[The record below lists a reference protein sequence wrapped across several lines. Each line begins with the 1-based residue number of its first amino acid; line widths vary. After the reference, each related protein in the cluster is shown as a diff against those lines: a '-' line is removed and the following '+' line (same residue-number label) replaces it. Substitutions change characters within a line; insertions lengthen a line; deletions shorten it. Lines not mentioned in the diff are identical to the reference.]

1 MCAAIAKRHDITDL
15 PKRTIDVECALA
27 PSDMTLETL
36 RIIDRF
42 RPFGIGNRK
51 PLFLLEDITITECLY
66 LGKDESHLS
75 LRCAENR
82 DVKMVYW
89 KSRDQKS
96 LLEVG
101 NIVSLIVEL
110 SENEWNGKKS
120 IQAIVRDVI
129 SCE

>member
-1 MCAAIAKRHDITDL
+1 MWTAMSSHYDISDL
-15 PKRTIDVECALA
+15 PKRTIEVECALA
-27 PSDMTLETL
+27 PSDMTIETL
-36 RIIDRF
+36 TIIDRF

-51 PLFLLEDITITECLY
+51 PIFILEDITITECRY

-75 LRCAENR
+75 LRCSEAP

-89 KSRDQKS
+89 RSADKKS

-120 IQAIVRDVI
+120 LQAVVRDIVV
-129 SCE
+129 